1 MAVSKSKKKE
11 MLDGVKA
18 LIADSNSIVFVNFH
32 GISVGEATAMRKQMK
47 AQNVGYSVAKKTLAR
62 KALSEAGITGTLPEL
77 PGELGLA
84 FGKDLIA
91 PAREV
96 FDFQKKLDK
105 KVTIVGG
112 VFEGRYMTQEEMTSI
127 ASIPPLKTLYAQV
140 VNLINSPLQGLAMA
154 LSEIA
159 KKKEA
164 PQA

>member
-11 MLDGVKA
+11 MYDGVKT
-18 LIADSNSIVFVNFH
+18 LVSDSNSIVFVNFH

-47 AQNVGYSVAKKTLAR
+47 AQGVGYSVAKKTIAKKVLN
-62 KALSEAGITGTLPEL
+62 EAGLTGSIPEL

-105 KVTIVGG
+105 KIAIVGG
-112 VFEGRYMTQEEMTSI
+112 VFEGRFMNQEEMMDI
-127 ASIPPLKTLYAQV
+127 ALIPPIKTLYAQV